1 MRPRT
6 TWSATSASLALWT
19 YFCSPLGAAPR
30 LSPEACGTP
39 RSPRWPRE
47 NCKEAFMKCLR
58 SQPAVLCGPRSA
70 AASAAG
76 DDSKRQNR
84 RQPQLGVANSWCYRA
99 RGARES
105 RDLMAANCLARANQ
119 RATRPRCAERTA
131 SARASLG
138 AGAAQWRA
146 PHVPPPSTEKT
157 KHATNA
163 SGIKEPDAQPAP

>member
-119 RATRPRCAERTA
+119 RATRPRCAERTFLP
-131 SARASLG
+131 RI
-138 AGAAQWRA
+138 QRK
-146 PHVPPPSTEKT
+146 P

-163 SGIKEPDAQPAP
+163 SGIKEPDEQPAP